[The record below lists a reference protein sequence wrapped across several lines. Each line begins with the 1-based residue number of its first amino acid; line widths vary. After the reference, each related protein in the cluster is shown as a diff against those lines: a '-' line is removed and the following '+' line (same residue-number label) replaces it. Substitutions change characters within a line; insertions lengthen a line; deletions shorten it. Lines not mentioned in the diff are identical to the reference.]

1 MQHDAVGQDM
11 FAQRHM
17 RRGAQREAAPTP
29 DRDSTLHNHK
39 LDNKY
44 RTSTRPTV
52 QLWVSKM
59 EIEPRN
65 SSVSLETVPTD
76 RSHSP

>member
-17 RRGAQREAAPTP
+17 RRGAQREAASTP

-44 RTSTRPTV
+44 KTSTRPTV

-76 RSHSP
+76 RLYSP